1 VPRQNPA
8 TGRHAQSVGLA
19 VGDRHSA
26 FALDQGFPLDHV
38 DARAASKRREGQPDR
53 TFGEAIYRRDR
64 LAAQAIG
71 SETLGKGG

>member
-1 VPRQNPA
+1 
-8 TGRHAQSVGLA
+8 L
-19 VGDRHSA
+19 
-26 FALDQGFPLDHV
+26 LDQGFPLDHV

-53 TFGEAIYRRDR
+53 AFGEAIYRRDR